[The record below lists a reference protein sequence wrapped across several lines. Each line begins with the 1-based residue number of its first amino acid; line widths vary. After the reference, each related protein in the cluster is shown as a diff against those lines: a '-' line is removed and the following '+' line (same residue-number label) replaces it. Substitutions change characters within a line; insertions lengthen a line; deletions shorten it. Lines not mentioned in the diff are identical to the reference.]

1 MKTNNLENM
10 QLRKHDNKLLKQLE
24 EHANKQLRQ
33 QATLTTS
40 NLYNI
45 STNSDNITTS
55 HLENDSKQFRQ
66 HDKKNLDNKHLRQH
80 DNKQH

>member
-10 QLRKHDNKLLKQLE
+10 QLRKHDKKLLKQLE

-45 STNSDNITTS
+45 N
-55 HLENDSKQFRQ
+55 KQ
-66 HDKKNLDNKHLRQH
+66 LRQLN
-80 DNKQH
+80 NKSLRK